1 MTGSGRRVLTLAL
14 ASLLALCAVDRDDA
28 GVNAFWKELGGSA
41 SGGGVSKLGA
51 NVSADSPRVAFGP
64 DSLPVVVYG
73 TAPASSDIPRAIS
86 VRRWTGVAW
95 QDLSPAPAVFGFEPR
110 LAIATNGTRYVSWLQ
125 DDGSGLQV
133 HLLRRSTSATSW
145 QAFGLLNSSA
155 ITAINGSVLAHA
167 LAVGTDGNPVVA
179 FEAKVE
185 ADLPGN
191 DRVLRG
197 TSQIYV
203 VAFNGVAWQYLGGD
217 PSAGGGASNAISLT
231 VDGANY
237 ATHAASQPSLTVV
250 NNRPTVAFKYST
262 DFGAGN
268 GSTPT

>member
-73 TAPASSDIPRAIS
+73 AAPASSDIPQAIS
-86 VRRWTGVAW
+86 VRRWTGAAW
-95 QDLSPAPAVFGFEPR
+95 QDISPAPSVFGFEPR

-125 DDGSGLQV
+125 DDGGGLQV
-133 HLLRRSTSATSW
+133 HLLRRSAGATSW
-145 QAFGLLNSSA
+145 QALGLLNSSA
-155 ITAINGSVLAHA
+155 ITAVNGSVLAHA

-179 FEAKVE
+179 FEAK
-185 ADLPGN
+185 AQTGLLTGN
-191 DRVLRG
+191 DGVVLQG

-203 VAFNGVAWQYLGGD
+203 TAFNGAVWQYLGGD
-217 PSAGGGASNAISLT
+217 PGAGGGASNAISLF
-231 VDGANY
+231 VDGSSY

-250 NNRPTVAFKYST
+250 N
-262 DFGAGN
+262 
-268 GSTPT
+268 